1 MTKYCDGTTALTP
14 CPHPEDCTIS
24 CEFNNA
30 VVLRKISTALAAA
43 RAAAGSARD
52 AASDARAAAVSAAR
66 DAWAAQEKQLRGVFA
81 EIDAAIAQQKET
93 K

>member
-1 MTKYCDGTTALTP
+1 MTKYCDGTKALTP

-43 RAAAGSARD
+43 RAASGSARD
-52 AASDARAAAVSAAR
+52 AAR

>member
-1 MTKYCDGTTALTP
+1 MTKYCDGTTGLTP
-14 CPHPEDCTIS
+14 CPHPDDCTIS
-24 CEFNNA
+24 CEFNAA
-30 VVLRKISTALAAA
+30 VVLRKVSTALAAA

-52 AASDARAAAVSAAR
+52 AAR